1 MKREINLAELIGFTI
16 VILTGLFGFWLNTS
30 VRLAVLESDSQNMKN
45 YFLEL
50 KADTKEIKNNQEK
63 MLIEI
68 QNKRNRDEK

>member
-16 VILTGLFGFWLNTS
+16 IILTGVFGFWLNTN
-30 VRLAVLESDSQNMKN
+30 VRLAILENDSKNMKE

-50 KADTKEIKNNQEK
+50 KADTKEIKSNQER